1 MQRMNGVWK
10 LTQFNHKEQKRDI
23 AARNYQEEMTDFHLS
38 RCYEPSISATKNR
51 KMSRS
56 DLAFQKLKKYEVKYK
71 TNPNL
76 TSVLTNSESV
86 EANSESHIEQY
97 KSVIPVYTGPRGRQQ
112 DLTTYF
118 EASKHCLQ
126 KAEETGGRA
135 SLKTGNVTSSHTR
148 PRNRTLII
156 DLKVD
161 DDVVYSDDSKT
172 ELITNSFPNACRDRN
187 TISRKKQ
194 SDAEKVTAQK
204 NETLPPPLKIS
215 VNNKPSASD
224 TSVSIDNLCRNIAP
238 NDNPTDSG
246 DHTHINS
253 TSAVD
258 KTSVCSKNMN
268 EIKKVDLYLTDEM
281 KEVQE
286 LSQSVEYCQ
295 KQNKNESLEQI
306 NCDLLSNKEKLSV
319 EPETV
324 RTEIFESNS
333 EITSYEVPDISS
345 SFHIDIRESLHLD
358 SVVTPESSVTAGD
371 GVPQNTDDKNVAAP
385 ASNSVTDGHLHSAI
399 SALCSKCKKSFKK
412 QCKTQADKTYCNC
425 NSKSTQTNINLDFVH
440 HINNIHLSNTTAE
453 KDVLLSP
460 YSLFVYHYL
469 LHGYSEGPIKKDPD
483 PAVSFLD
490 KSLMEQ
496 VNITQYLINSHH
508 TVYNAYCTAVRNLS
522 KNYQPVTLEN
532 TMQFIKHSKKKKRKK
547 NGFSTK

>member
-1 MQRMNGVWK
+1 
-10 LTQFNHKEQKRDI
+10 
-23 AARNYQEEMTDFHLS
+23 MTDFHLT

-71 TNPNL
+71 TNRNL
-76 TSVLTNSESV
+76 TSVQSV
-86 EANSESHIEQY
+86 EANSESDIEQY
-97 KSVIPVYTGPRGRQQ
+97 KSVIPVYTSPRGRQQ

-135 SLKTGNVTSSHTR
+135 SLKNGNVTSSDTR

-161 DDVVYSDDSKT
+161 DVDVVYSDDSKT
-172 ELITNSFPNACRDRN
+172 ELITNSSPNACRDRN
-187 TISRKKQ
+187 SISRKKQ
-194 SDAEKVTAQK
+194 SDAEKLTAQK
-204 NETLPPPLKIS
+204 NKTLSPPLKIS

-224 TSVSIDNLCRNIAP
+224 TSVSINNLCRNIVP

-253 TSAVD
+253 ATAVD
-258 KTSVCSKNMN
+258 KTSVCTKNMK
-268 EIKKVDLYLTDEM
+268 EIKQVDLYLTDEM
-281 KEVQE
+281 KEVQV
-286 LSQSVEYCQ
+286 LSQPVEYCQ
-295 KQNKNESLEQI
+295 KQNENESLKQI
-306 NCDLLSNKEKLSV
+306 NCDLFSNED
-319 EPETV
+319 PETV
-324 RTEIFESNS
+324 RSEIFESNS
-333 EITSYEVPDISS
+333 EITSFEVPDISS

-371 GVPQNTDDKNVAAP
+371 GVPQNTDDKNVAAL

-412 QCKTQADKTYCNC
+412 QC
-425 NSKSTQTNINLDFVH
+425 
-440 HINNIHLSNTTAE
+440 
-453 KDVLLSP
+453 
-460 YSLFVYHYL
+460 
-469 LHGYSEGPIKKDPD
+469 PIKKDPD

-508 TVYNAYCTAVRNLS
+508 TLYNAYCTAVRNLS

-547 NGFSTK
+547 MASP